1 MRLSACA
8 YVTVHEHAR
17 KTYWSAHGKH
27 MSMDG
32 CAHMCA
38 RMSAGDIY
46 VCPPIVQTIHLQLLT
61 SANPGIQDRW
71 GGTPM
76 DDCVRGG
83 TTRHWQCAKLL
94 QCWGG
99 KLGTFLHKPEGT
111 AALSEINA
119 VDILDVR
126 KAIKGLIGQGLDT
139 KKPQRASHHDC
150 LVAMD
155 ASVEL
160 MTTVDD
166 ARRVF
171 QVSCLRPRLRTGHC
185 AAPMSN
191 AAPERYCAQCFM
203 LCQRA

>member
-1 MRLSACA
+1 MAQMCALMSAC
-8 YVTVHEHAR
+8 
-17 KTYWSAHGKH
+17 
-27 MSMDG
+27 
-32 CAHMCA
+32 
-38 RMSAGDIY
+38 DIY
-46 VCPPIVQTIHLQLLT
+46 VYPPIVQTNDLEHST

-83 TTRHWQCAKLL
+83 TTRHWDCAKLL

-99 KLGTFLHKPEGT
+99 KLGTFSNKPEGT
-111 AALSEINA
+111 AALSEIDA
-119 VDILDVR
+119 VDIQDVR

-155 ASVEL
+155 ASVQL

-171 QVSCLRPRLRTGHC
+171 QVSNMRPRLHSLGTGHC

-191 AAPERYCAQCFM
+191 PAERYYCLQCFM
-203 LCQRA
+203 LMPARLIWRI